1 MTDTRIRDLGRKAEL
16 EQTRLTLETKIRLAV
31 EQLALK
37 ADPHAPMADLDG
49 DGMAELGVET
59 AELLIQWREN
69 EALLA
74 SIKRTL
80 GIR

>member
-1 MTDTRIRDLGRKAEL
+1 MKYNYI
-16 EQTRLTLETKIRLAV
+16 IF
-31 EQLALK
+31 
-37 ADPHAPMADLDG
+37 DLDGTLLDTLHDIALAMNSVLGARGFATHGEDDYRYFVG